1 MSKKTNLVQGATG
14 TKRYYWTTKRKVDL
28 GTQWVS
34 HSFLVIPE
42 CPAPLLGRDLL
53 SKVNAQN
60 HFDSGGISVTDGLG
74 QPIHVL
80 SLALRDEYRLYS
92 PKPPAAMDLAM
103 LQWIQKYP
111 LAWAETAG
119 VRLAKQRPPIIVELK
134 AHATPVKIKQ
144 YPMSQE
150 AQQGIMLHIQCL
162 LKVGIFKKCQ
172 SPWNTPLLP
181 VKKPRGTDFRPIQD
195 LREVNKRVSDIHPTV
210 PNPYILLSSLPPDY
224 IWYTILDLKDAF
236 FSLPLAPQSREIF
249 TFEWT
254 DEDSQ
259 TVGQLTWTRLPQGF
273 KNSPTLFSEALG

>member
-1 MSKKTNLVQGATG
+1 M
-14 TKRYYWTTKRKVDL
+14 DL
-28 GTQWVS
+28 RAQWVS

-53 SKVNAQN
+53 SKVNAQI

-92 PKPPAAMDLAM
+92 PKPPAAVDPAM

-111 LAWAETAG
+111 LAWAEMAG
-119 VRLAKQRPPIIVELK
+119 VGLAKQRPPIIVELK
-134 AHATPVKIKQ
+134 ANANPVKIKQ

-150 AQQGIMLHIQCL
+150 AWQRITPHIPSL
-162 LKVGIFKKCQ
+162 LKVQILKKCQ

-181 VKKPRGTDFRPIQD
+181 VKKPGGTDFRPVQD

-210 PNPYILLSSLPPDY
+210 PNPYTLLSGLPLDY
-224 IWYTILDLKDAF
+224 IWYKILDLKDAF
-236 FSLPLAPQSREIF
+236 SVCL
-249 TFEWT
+249 
-254 DEDSQ
+254 
-259 TVGQLTWTRLPQGF
+259 
-273 KNSPTLFSEALG
+273 SPPRAKRSSIRMD

>member
-1 MSKKTNLVQGATG
+1 MVDTGAQYSVLNQKFGLMSKKTSLVQGATG
-14 TKRYYWTTKRKVDL
+14 TKRYYWTTKQKVDL
-28 GTQWVS
+28 GAQRVS

-53 SKVNAQN
+53 TKVNAQT

-92 PKPPAAMDLAM
+92 PKPPAAVDLAM

-119 VRLAKQRPPIIVELK
+119 VGLAKQRSPIIVELK
-134 AHATPVKIKQ
+134 ANATPVKVKQ

-150 AQQGIMLHIQCL
+150 ARQGIMPHIQHL
-162 LKVGIFKKCQ
+162 LKAGILKKCW

-181 VKKPRGTDFRPIQD
+181 VKKPGGTDFRPVQD
-195 LREVNKRVSDIHPTV
+195 LREVNKRLSDIHPTV
-210 PNPYILLSSLPPDY
+210 PNPYTLLSCLPPDY

-236 FSLPLAPQSREIF
+236 FQFASGP
-249 TFEWT
+249 
-254 DEDSQ
+254 
-259 TVGQLTWTRLPQGF
+259 
-273 KNSPTLFSEALG
+273 SEPRDLRIRMD

>member
-1 MSKKTNLVQGATG
+1 MVDTGAQYSVLNQKFGPMSKKTSLIQGATG

-28 GTQWVS
+28 GAQRVS

-53 SKVNAQN
+53 SKVNAQI

-92 PKPPAAMDLAM
+92 PKPPAAVDPAM

-119 VRLAKQRPPIIVELK
+119 VGLAKQRPPIIVELK
-134 AHATPVKIKQ
+134 ANATPVKIKQ

-150 AQQGIMLHIQCL
+150 ARQGITPHIQHL
-162 LKVGIFKKCQ
+162 LEVGILKKCWC
-172 SPWNTPLLP
+172 PWNTPLLP
-181 VKKPRGTDFRPIQD
+181 VKKPGGTDFRPIQD
-195 LREVNKRVSDIHPTV
+195 LREVNKQVSDIHPTV
-210 PNPYILLSSLPPDY
+210 PNPYTLLSGLPPDY

-236 FSLPLAPQSREIF
+236 SVCLSPPRAKRSSHSNGLMK
-249 TFEWT
+249 
-254 DEDSQ
+254 
-259 TVGQLTWTRLPQGF
+259 TVKL
-273 KNSPTLFSEALG
+273 